1 MVKFY
6 AVIMVDTLEDDKD
19 QSKECLG
26 VHLDYAAAMDAI
38 NNSLEADAADGF
50 LGRYYYTISEQEFQ
64 I

>member
-26 VHLDYAAAMDAI
+26 VHLDYAAAVDAI
-38 NNSLEADAADGF
+38 DNSLGADAADGF
-50 LGRYYYTISEQEFQ
+50 LGRYLYTISEQEFQ

>member
-26 VHLDYAAAMDAI
+26 VHLDYATAMDAI
-38 NNSLEADAADGF
+38 SNSLEADAADGF

>member
-26 VHLDYAAAMDAI
+26 GSPGLRRRGY
-38 NNSLEADAADGF
+38 NRQQPGS
-50 LGRYYYTISEQEFQ
+50 GRR
-64 I
+64 

>member
-26 VHLDYAAAMDAI
+26 VYLDYAAAVGAI
-38 NNSLEADAADGF
+38 GNSLEVDAADGF
-50 LGRYYYTISEQEFQ
+50 LGRYLYTISEQEFQ